1 MHLIHQQGAP
11 GRQAPREF
19 IGGWSHGHP
28 LPGTKTPAPER
39 EQVCSTHLRVV
50 QMVEAPQYETPPPMH
65 SVPGLL
71 CALLHRPRGLI
82 FREWGLTDTT
92 EGAGTGKPL
101 GVTQDHLQGGASSK
115 GLSWKQQK

>member
-1 MHLIHQQGAP
+1 
-11 GRQAPREF
+11 
-19 IGGWSHGHP
+19 
-28 LPGTKTPAPER
+28 
-39 EQVCSTHLRVV
+39 
-50 QMVEAPQYETPPPMH
+50 MVEAPQYETPPPMH

-92 EGAGTGKPL
+92 EGAVTGKPL
-101 GVTQDHLQGGASSK
+101 GVTQDHLTGGASSK